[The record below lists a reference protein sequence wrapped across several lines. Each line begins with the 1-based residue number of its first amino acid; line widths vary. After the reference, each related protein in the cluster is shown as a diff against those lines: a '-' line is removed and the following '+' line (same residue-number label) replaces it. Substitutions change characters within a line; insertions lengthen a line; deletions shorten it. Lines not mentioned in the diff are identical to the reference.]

1 MFKGLLLLSVL
12 LLCPL
17 ASAQTPQYKG
27 VMLLFASVPA
37 DQTTFKAVLMLYAPG
52 TTATDQPTQTMVW
65 GQAFADPAQA
75 QAIADEKAKEL
86 NVGIAGK
93 WLVTVL
99 PLGAQVGQP
108 ITTTIWPRLYT
119 DMALCAKEVG
129 AKATELNSYLAAA
142 IDAPERYVSACV
154 RVQ

>member
-1 MFKGLLLLSVL
+1 MKWILLLLAL
-12 LLCPL
+12 LSPL

-65 GQAFADPAQA
+65 GQDFADPAQTK
-75 QAIADEKAKEL
+75 AIADEKAKEL
-86 NVGIAGK
+86 NASADAGK
-93 WLVTVL
+93 WLATVL
-99 PLGAQVGQP
+99 PLGAQTSQP
-108 ITTTIWPRLYT
+108 IQTTIWPRLYT

-129 AKATELNSYLAAA
+129 AKAAELNQVYLTAGE
-142 IDAPERYVSACV
+142 PNRWQSACV
-154 RVQ
+154 PVK

>member
-1 MFKGLLLLSVL
+1 MWKALMLSAL

-37 DQTTFKAVLMLYAPG
+37 DQTTFKSVLMLYAPG

-75 QAIADEKAKEL
+75 KAIADEKAKEL

-93 WLVTVL
+93 WLVTVM
-99 PLGAQVGQP
+99 PLGAQAGQP
-108 ITTTIWPRLYT
+108 LKTGIWSKLYADT
-119 DMALCAKEVG
+119 VLCSTEVG
-129 AKATELNSYLAAA
+129 TKTVELNSIYIATGE
-142 IDAPERYVSACV
+142 PNRWVSACV